1 MHTFSDGG
9 GASTRPSEPADRAVS
24 AVARAPFRIRP
35 AVPDDAALVLAFI
48 RELAEY
54 ERAPDEVIATEDD
67 IRATLA
73 GVPLRAEVVIG
84 FEGDEPVG
92 FALFFHNYSTWL
104 GRAGLYLEDLFVRP
118 AARGRGYGRRLLAHL
133 AAIARDRH
141 CGRME
146 WSVLDWNEP
155 AIGFYRALGAV
166 PMTEWTV
173 HRLAGEAL
181 DALANEARATRPAD

>member
-1 MHTFSDGG
+1 MSDG
-9 GASTRPSEPADRAVS
+9 AA
-24 AVARAPFRIRP
+24 FRIRP
-35 AVPDDAALVLAFI
+35 AAPEDAALVLSFI
-48 RELAEY
+48 RQLAEY
-54 ERAPDEVIATEDD
+54 ERAPNDVVATESD

-73 GVPLRAEVVIG
+73 GQPKPAEVVLA
-84 FEGDEPVG
+84 FEGEEPVG

-118 AARGRGYGRRLLAHL
+118 QMRGRGYGRRLLAHL
-133 AAIARDRH
+133 AAVARERG

-155 AIGFYRALGAV
+155 AIGFYRSLGAV

-173 HRLAGEAL
+173 HRLTGPALEAL
-181 DALANEARATRPAD
+181 AAEASGPTRP